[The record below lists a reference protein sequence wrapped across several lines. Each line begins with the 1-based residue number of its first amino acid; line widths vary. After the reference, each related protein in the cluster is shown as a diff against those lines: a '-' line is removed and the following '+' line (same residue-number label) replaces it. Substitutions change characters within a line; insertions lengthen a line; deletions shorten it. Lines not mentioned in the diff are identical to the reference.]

1 MVSKPKSIIIEVEFG
16 SFKELDYVLSLA
28 VSMAKKGIN
37 SERFKSNQCL
47 INYQMNYTTEI
58 DYREEVINGQL
69 CQIFK
74 SKM

>member
-1 MVSKPKSIIIEVEFG
+1 MVSKPKVIKIEVEFG

-28 VSMAKKGIN
+28 VEMAKNGIN
-37 SERFKSNQCL
+37 SDRFKSNQCL
-47 INYQMNYTTEI
+47 INYQMNYISEI
-58 DYREEVINGQL
+58 DYHEEVIGGKL